1 MLICWK
7 KIQFKSKTLMRIKG
21 NLLLFAEEKKETL
34 KLFNHKLKN
43 LFMELFVCQIELY
56 LVIKFRYMK
65 VYTYG
70 IHKYRKHEKI
80 QFASSNI
87 PPLKKKAFNSKSM
100 FFCSFYHHQCSLFSR
115 KTIQI
120 YTHLAAV

>member
-1 MLICWK
+1 
-7 KIQFKSKTLMRIKG
+7 MRIKG

-65 VYTYG
+65 VYTYA
-70 IHKYRKHEKI
+70 IHKYRKHVKI

-87 PPLKKKAFNSKSM
+87 PPLKIKS
-100 FFCSFYHHQCSLFSR
+100 F
-115 KTIQI
+115 
-120 YTHLAAV
+120 